1 MIAGECGGAK
11 FPLLRALNTALVA
24 RTEGAAAAVEVTAR
38 CEAAAY
44 TEPPATKRPRV
55 TRKPW
60 VPRVS
65 SAPAPAPASS
75 SSAAVQESPSESGEH
90 QMMITAAART
100 RNPTQ
105 GTAEQNSSGDN
116 YQMF

>member
-24 RTEGAAAAVEVTAR
+24 RMEGAAAAAEVTAR

-90 QMMITAAART
+90 QMMITGT

>member
-24 RTEGAAAAVEVTAR
+24 RTGGAAAAAEVTAR

-65 SAPAPAPASS
+65 PAPAPASS
-75 SSAAVQESPSESGEH
+75 SSAAVQASPSESGEH
-90 QMMITAAART
+90 QMMITSHSWEQEPDT
-100 RNPTQ
+100 GNCK
-105 GTAEQNSSGDN
+105 AELLG
-116 YQMF
+116 

>member
-24 RTEGAAAAVEVTAR
+24 RTEGAAAAAEVTAR

-65 SAPAPAPASS
+65 SAPTPASS

-90 QMMITAAART
+90 QMMITAAAGT

>member
-24 RTEGAAAAVEVTAR
+24 RTEGAAAAAEVTAR

-65 SAPAPAPASS
+65 SAPASS

-90 QMMITAAART
+90 QMMITGT

>member
-24 RTEGAAAAVEVTAR
+24 RTGGAAAAAEVTAR

-75 SSAAVQESPSESGEH
+75 SSAAVKASPSESGEH
-90 QMMITAAART
+90 QMMITGT

>member
-24 RTEGAAAAVEVTAR
+24 RTEGAAAAAEVTAR

-60 VPRVS
+60 VPRAS
-65 SAPAPAPASS
+65 PAPAPAPASS
-75 SSAAVQESPSESGEH
+75 SSAAVQASPSESGEH
-90 QMMITAAART
+90 QMMITGT

>member
-24 RTEGAAAAVEVTAR
+24 RTGGAAAAAEVTAR

-65 SAPAPAPASS
+65 SAPAPASS

-90 QMMITAAART
+90 QMMITAAAGT

>member
-24 RTEGAAAAVEVTAR
+24 RTGGAAAAAEVTAR

-65 SAPAPAPASS
+65 PAPAPAPASS
-75 SSAAVQESPSESGEH
+75 SSAAVQASPSESGEH
-90 QMMITAAART
+90 QIMVTSHSWEQEPDT
-100 RNPTQ
+100 GNCK
-105 GTAEQNSSGDN
+105 AELLG
-116 YQMF
+116 